1 MSPDREHHDFPL
13 HFACRLHHLIVL
25 PAYSYL
31 PTPER
36 GTKAETL
43 LVVTENG
50 YGKRTSLEEYRQ
62 QSRGGKGVITIKT
75 TQRNGNVVAVKA
87 VKGDDELIIISSN
100 GMITRMGVK
109 DIRTIGRN
117 TQGVR
122 LMSLADDETV
132 VDVGNIISGDD
143 KNDDEQLANI
153 QVTE

>member
-1 MSPDREHHDFPL
+1 MGRT
-13 HFACRLHHLIVL
+13 ARGVRGIRLADDDQVVGMITSTQALE
-25 PAYSYL
+25 

-36 GTKAETL
+36 GTKVETL
-43 LVVTENG
+43 LVVAENG

-87 VKGDDELIIISSN
+87 VKDDDELIIISSN

-122 LMSLADDETV
+122 LMSLAEDETV
-132 VDVGNIISGDD
+132 VDVGKIISDD
-143 KNDDEQLANI
+143 GKNDKEELADV

>member
-1 MSPDREHHDFPL
+1 M
-13 HFACRLHHLIVL
+13 
-25 PAYSYL
+25 
-31 PTPER
+31 
-36 GTKAETL
+36 
-43 LVVTENG
+43 
-50 YGKRTSLEEYRQ
+50 
-62 QSRGGKGVITIKT
+62 
-75 TQRNGNVVAVKA
+75 AVKA

-117 TQGVR
+117 TQGVH

>member
-1 MSPDREHHDFPL
+1 MLR
-13 HFACRLHHLIVL
+13 
-25 PAYSYL
+25 
-31 PTPER
+31 
-36 GTKAETL
+36 
-43 LVVTENG
+43 
-50 YGKRTSLEEYRQ
+50 
-62 QSRGGKGVITIKT
+62 IT
-75 TQRNGNVVAVKA
+75 
-87 VKGDDELIIISSN
+87 LIIISSI
-100 GMITRMGVK
+100 GMISRMGVK

>member
-1 MSPDREHHDFPL
+1 M
-13 HFACRLHHLIVL
+13 
-25 PAYSYL
+25 
-31 PTPER
+31 
-36 GTKAETL
+36 
-43 LVVTENG
+43 
-50 YGKRTSLEEYRQ
+50 
-62 QSRGGKGVITIKT
+62 
-75 TQRNGNVVAVKA
+75 AVKA

>member
-1 MSPDREHHDFPL
+1 MGRT
-13 HFACRLHHLIVL
+13 ARGVRGIRLADDDQVVGMITSTQVL
-25 PAYSYL
+25 A

-36 GTKAETL
+36 GTTAETL

-143 KNDDEQLANI
+143 KNDDEQLADI
-153 QVTE
+153 

>member
-1 MSPDREHHDFPL
+1 ML
-13 HFACRLHHLIVL
+13 A
-25 PAYSYL
+25 

-132 VDVGNIISGDD
+132 VDVGKIISDD
-143 KNDDEQLANI
+143 GKNDKEELADV